1 MNTIFKMSNSPAFQ
15 ASLAKTVKKFEDMP
29 TQEFFDTARQHAN
42 GDIAKFVAHTD
53 QSN

>member
-1 MNTIFKMSNSPAFQ
+1 MNAVFGFSQTPKFKAALDKTTQTFEKMSAQEVFE
-15 ASLAKTVKKFEDMP
+15 LARK
-29 TQEFFDTARQHAN
+29 HAN